1 MTFLPSHNTASTAC
15 RALIVQYPNCILK
28 IIGSQA
34 PIHPKVVR
42 MAQNIEAAAPVWK
55 TSIIAATILGGI
67 LFIGGIIL
75 AILGSSAESTFTLF
89 GNEFSSTSVG
99 VALAFIGAVLDI
111 IIIQRVLTSVD
122 AASKGKGMSRPGDP
136 EAKKPGTAR

>member
-1 MTFLPSHNTASTAC
+1 
-15 RALIVQYPNCILK
+15 
-28 IIGSQA
+28 
-34 PIHPKVVR
+34 

-89 GNEFSSTSVG
+89 GNEFSSTSIG
-99 VALAFIGAVLDI
+99 VALAFIGAVLDII

-136 EAKKPGTAR
+136 ETKKPGTTR

>member
-1 MTFLPSHNTASTAC
+1 MVRDLRFPYS
-15 RALIVQYPNCILK
+15 
-28 IIGSQA
+28 
-34 PIHPKVVR
+34 PKGVG

-75 AILGSSAESTFTLF
+75 AILGSSAESTFTFF
-89 GNEFSSTSVG
+89 GNDFSSTSVG

-111 IIIQRVLTSVD
+111 IIIRRVLTSVD
-122 AASKGKGMSRPGDP
+122 AASKGRGASRTPDSRNNSSNS
-136 EAKKPGTAR
+136 A